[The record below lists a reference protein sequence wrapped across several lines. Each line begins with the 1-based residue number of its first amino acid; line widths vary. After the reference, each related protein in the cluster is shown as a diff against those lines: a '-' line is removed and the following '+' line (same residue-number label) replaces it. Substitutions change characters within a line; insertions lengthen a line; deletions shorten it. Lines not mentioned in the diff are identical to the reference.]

1 MTFSAAFMRSMQE
14 WVEEQKRILELA
26 KKSMDSFKD
35 ADRLALLIAARTA
48 CQHISR
54 TIKGFENWLNNP
66 AITTV
71 MPQSMLKEIQEKIWK
86 IMIELIEFDAKHTS
100 DFLNYIKDKEK
111 ISTIPSL
118 LLREEREERTPPY
131 SL

>member
-1 MTFSAAFMRSMQE
+1 MVLGALHPLTRPRHPWGKGLIDFSATYIE
-14 WVEEQKRILELA
+14 G
-26 KKSMDSFKD
+26 
-35 ADRLALLIAARTA
+35 
-48 CQHISR
+48 

-66 AITTV
+66 AITTI

-118 LLREEREERTPPY
+118 LLREEKEERTPPY